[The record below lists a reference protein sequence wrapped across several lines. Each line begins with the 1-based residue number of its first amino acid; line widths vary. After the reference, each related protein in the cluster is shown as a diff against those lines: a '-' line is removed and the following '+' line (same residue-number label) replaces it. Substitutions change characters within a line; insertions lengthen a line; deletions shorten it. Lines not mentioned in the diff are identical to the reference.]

1 MEFIN
6 LTPHPVI
13 VGQRTFPPSGTIARC
28 EEFWYEAKRAHYDGV
43 PVVHGFKYDN
53 PNLPE
58 FKTGTIYIVSLP
70 VAMSKAAAHR
80 IDLVVPIGQ
89 LRDESGKIIGA
100 TALAFID
107 SNV

>member
-6 LTPHPVI
+6 LTPHPVV

-28 EEFWYEAKRAHYDGV
+28 EEFWEGTSPDRYDDV
-43 PVVHGFKYDN
+43 PIVRGFKYDN